1 MFLEMKKQQGSA
13 LVIAVFIIVVMLA
26 LVLSLSRMLM
36 SSGNAV
42 VYEVQGTRT
51 LFAAQSA
58 LELALVQMFP
68 LNNAASA
75 GCAAVSSNQT
85 FGMQPL
91 QGCSAM
97 LTCNSYADPS
107 PGAATVYR
115 LGSTASRNV
124 GGFVT
129 SRSVQIEVR

>member
-1 MFLEMKKQQGSA
+1 MFLNIKKQHGSA

-58 LELALVQMFP
+58 LELALVQLFP
-68 LNNAASA
+68 LNAASA
-75 GCAAVSSNQT
+75 GCAAVSSSRT
-85 FGMQPL
+85 FTAQPL
-91 QGCSAM
+91 QGCSAT
-97 LTCNSYADPS
+97 LTCNAFIDPT

-115 LGSTASRNV
+115 LSSSASCNV